1 MEDEAWVEEG
11 RLESKSYVEAAGL
24 HNSHSLP
31 EPYQIA
37 SALCIC
43 VHAQR

>member
-1 MEDEAWVEEG
+1 MKDEAWVEEG
-11 RLESKSYVEAAGL
+11 RLESKSHVEAAGL